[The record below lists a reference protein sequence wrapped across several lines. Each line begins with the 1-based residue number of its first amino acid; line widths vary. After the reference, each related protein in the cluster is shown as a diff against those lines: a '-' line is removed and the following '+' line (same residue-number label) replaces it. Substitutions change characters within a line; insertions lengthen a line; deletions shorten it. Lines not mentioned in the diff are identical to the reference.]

1 MYLFRNIFMRG
12 SLAVHVL
19 LLLIIATAIA
29 LPMSSSTKSS
39 EKPQKRAGKKARPDV
54 TVPSTSNARTLKK
67 LKMAGSGFNEAGP
80 SGSINFAIAEAFDA
94 KSFETPSK
102 PQELIIAVII
112 EGGEKLWTRGEEVSS
127 QANWFMAMLPVEQL
141 ANIDDDSDEHRVRVV
156 AYRTIRDMASHS
168 NYKWARQHASNRL
181 HDVYGRQVE
190 LSKNYLILEIARVTT
205 KIPISN
211 IRHSLARS
219 MRNNFYEYRSDKL
232 PNVPSIYQSL
242 ILLHNATL
250 HEPGVA
256 HVEPE
261 ILNVSKSSDFG
272 KAFYQ
277 MVEKKGTG
285 VGQELSVE
293 QKWEWELYERIT
305 SGDVNLETS
314 LWKHKNH
321 DILEDLWDEVYEV
334 PRELLH
340 GQDIDLDPKWKDSE
354 SWGNVLDET
363 FDPSG
368 HH

>member
-29 LPMSSSTKSS
+29 LPMNSSTS
-39 EKPQKRAGKKARPDV
+39 EKTQKRAGKKARSDV
-54 TVPSTSNARTLKK
+54 TVPSSKARTLKK

-80 SGSINFAIAEAFDA
+80 SGSIHDA
-94 KSFETPSK
+94 KSSETPST
-102 PQELIIAVII
+102 PQELIIVVII
-112 EGGEKLWTRGEEVSS
+112 EGGKELWTRRKEVSS

-141 ANIDDDSDEHRVRVV
+141 ANIDDDSDDHRVRVL

-168 NYKWARQHASNRL
+168 NYKWARQPAYNRL
-181 HDVYGRQVE
+181 HAVYGRQVE

-261 ILNVSKSSDFG
+261 ILNVSKSSEFG

-293 QKWEWELYERIT
+293 QKWE
-305 SGDVNLETS
+305 GA
-314 LWKHKNH
+314 NH

-363 FDPSG
+363 VDPSG